1 MLVISRK
8 EGEEII
14 IGSKD
19 APIGIIRFV
28 RIKSGYVKVAL
39 DFPKD
44 VQVNR
49 AELLNEDDEQQHT

>member
-28 RIKSGYVKVAL
+28 CIKSGYVKVAL

-44 VQVNR
+44 IQVNR